1 MTGQQS
7 AWLKHAVL
15 QFPPFLVSAGQL
27 VDAENRAGSTCE
39 AKKCLVWAFLS
50 PLASVSPLEEL
61 KESVQFHETVRRAE
75 EQIPLGAREP
85 HTPP

>member
-15 QFPPFLVSAGQL
+15 QFALFLVSVGQL
-27 VDAENRAGSTCE
+27 VHAENRAGSTCE
-39 AKKCLVWAFLS
+39 ANKCLVWAFLS

-61 KESVQFHETVRRAE
+61 KKSVQFHETARRAE